1 MFKLQFPDPME
12 ENNNSDRC
20 KEDDALLPK
29 RLVKPQK
36 NLVCHFKLISCLI
49 NFIGLI

>member
-20 KEDDALLPK
+20 KEDDNLFREQLEKAK
-29 RLVKPQK
+29 EK
-36 NLVCHFKLISCLI
+36 NFPRRT
-49 NFIGLI
+49 